1 MTVTGWLADMTR
13 PGCDV
18 WADGNPLP
26 LAPNLNII
34 LKGVKGQE
42 EVVLHRFTT
51 GDALT
56 DYRDNKLGHSNAP
69 NVKAETKDKF
79 NYNLM
84 KWQQFHY
91 KFAVSEDEIAGCT
104 EFYLEVQNNEPHTDG
119 ADYAIDDIRIFK
131 RKPEVEII
139 QAGDLCDTE
148 LKTVKYVTSYS
159 NIMSVMGLTA
169 NAKVEG
175 INKDVEWDDKL
186 PQELKDY
193 ISKTYPNGESDA
205 VEYFTKIYYSV
216 YVEDNLNSPIE
227 IDYDGDG
234 IPESC
239 RVSYLSTRKEDMKW
253 VDSSFGSDGKTSEDK
268 IYSLPLNIGKS
279 FDPSKNI

>member
-1 MTVTGWLADMTR
+1 
-13 PGCDV
+13 
-18 WADGNPLP
+18 
-26 LAPNLNII
+26 
-34 LKGVKGQE
+34 
-42 EVVLHRFTT
+42 
-51 GDALT
+51 
-56 DYRDNKLGHSNAP
+56 
-69 NVKAETKDKF
+69 
-79 NYNLM
+79 
-84 KWQQFHY
+84 
-91 KFAVSEDEIAGCT
+91 
-104 EFYLEVQNNEPHTDG
+104 
-119 ADYAIDDIRIFK
+119 
-131 RKPEVEII
+131 
-139 QAGDLCDTE
+139 
-148 LKTVKYVTSYS
+148 
-159 NIMSVMGLTA
+159 MSVMGLTA

-253 VDSSFGSDGKTSEDK
+253 VDSSFGSDGKHRKIKSILFLLILVSHLIPVK
-268 IYSLPLNIGKS
+268 IYSQNFRSTDRSP
-279 FDPSKNI
+279 